1 MEHYTIRN
9 IARELDVS
17 PEYLQ
22 VLIVRKT
29 INIRQ
34 VDGKN
39 SLYVASDLE
48 INLLKKIL
56 KNYENMGDRKVFKML
71 DDAEMVGIGFE
82 HDGESFNH
90 DTPGECADWLKELS
104 EMGYNVPQYAIDS
117 LREDDPAAHLK

>member
-56 KNYENMGDRKVFKML
+56 KNYENMGDRKVFKIEKQWKL
-71 DDAEMVGIGFE
+71 TKKAGLFFLQQLFPKVRK
-82 HDGESFNH
+82 S
-90 DTPGECADWLKELS
+90 K
-104 EMGYNVPQYAIDS
+104 GYKTIQAMAKA
-117 LREDDPAAHLK
+117 LEREN